1 MLNKLT
7 VTIKDPTPTII
18 RHTARK
24 LNIYIT
30 CSLYA
35 LKSHYGKALH

>member
-7 VTIKDPTPTII
+7 VTIKDPTPTLT

-24 LNIYIT
+24 LNIFIT
-30 CSLYA
+30 CSLYG
-35 LKSHYGKALH
+35 LKSHYNKAVH